1 MEMIASLNALQDLR
15 QRVADSPIL
24 AIDTE
29 FMREN
34 TFWPKLCLIQVATA
48 DEAAVIDPLAPDMN
62 LEPLF
67 GLLRDP
73 GILKVFHAARQDIE
87 IFYHLLGAVPGPVFD
102 TQVAAMV
109 LGFGEQVSYETLA
122 AKLAQAEIDKSSRF
136 TDWARRPLSD
146 RQLRYALADV
156 LHLPLIYDKL
166 RRRLTETGREDWLS
180 EEMAVLTD
188 AKTYAQEPDEAWR
201 RIRVRSTNPRFLGM
215 LKELAAWREREAQ
228 SRNLPRSWVLK
239 DEALTEIAG
248 DPPATAADLARV
260 RGLSAGFA
268 EGRHGTSLLA
278 AVARGVALDPAAA
291 PQVPRQTPSHNG
303 PLVDLLKVL
312 LKAKCESHGVAQKL
326 VASSA
331 DLERIA
337 AGDREVPALL
347 GWRREIF
354 GADAL
359 ALKEG
364 RLALSASRRRVKLIP
379 LDLESRP

>member
-1 MEMIASLNALQDLR
+1 MIASLQGLQDLC

-34 TFWPKLCLIQVATA
+34 TFWPKLCLVQVATA
-48 DEAAVIDPLAPDMN
+48 KEVAVIDPLAPDMI

-73 GILKVFHAARQDIE
+73 GVLKVFHAARQDIE
-87 IFYHLLGAVPGPVFD
+87 IFYHLLGEVPAPVFD

-109 LGFGEQVSYETLA
+109 LGFGEQAGYETLA
-122 AKLAQAEIDKSSRF
+122 AKLVAAEIDKSSRF
-136 TDWARRPLSD
+136 TDWARRPLSE
-146 RQLRYALADV
+146 RQLRYAVADV
-156 LHLPLIYDKL
+156 WHLPAIYDKL
-166 RRRLTETGREDWLS
+166 RQRLAETGREHWLS
-180 EEMAVLTD
+180 EEMAILTD
-188 AKTYAQEPDEAWR
+188 PKTYTQEPEEAWR
-201 RIRVRSTNPRFLGM
+201 RMRVRSANPRFLGVF
-215 LKELAAWREREAQ
+215 KELAAWREREAQ

-248 DPPATAADLARV
+248 DPPATATELARV
-260 RGLSAGFA
+260 RGVSLAFA
-268 EGRHGTSLLA
+268 EGRHGASLLA
-278 AVARGVALDPAAA
+278 AVARGTALDPSALPRLPRA
-291 PQVPRQTPSHNG
+291 VPSRNG

-337 AGDREVPALL
+337 AGDTEVAALC

-364 RLALSASRRRVKLIP
+364 RLALSASRRRVKLIA
-379 LDLESRP
+379 LDS

>member
-1 MEMIASLNALQDLR
+1 MEMIASLKALQDLR

-34 TFWPKLCLIQVATA
+34 TFWPRLCLIQVATA
-48 DEAAVIDPLAPDMN
+48 AEAAVIDPLAPDMT

-73 GILKVFHAARQDIE
+73 GVLKVFHAARQDIE
-87 IFYHLLGAVPGPVFD
+87 IFYNLLGEVPAPVFD

-122 AKLAQAEIDKSSRF
+122 AKLVAAEIDKSSRF
-136 TDWARRPLSD
+136 TDWARRPLSE
-146 RQLRYALADV
+146 RQLRYAVADV
-156 LHLPLIYDKL
+156 QHLPAIYDRL
-166 RRRLTETGREDWLS
+166 RERLSETGRKDWLS
-180 EEMAVLTD
+180 EEMATLTD
-188 AKTYAQEPDEAWR
+188 PRTYAQEPDEAWR
-201 RIRVRSTNPRFLGM
+201 RIRVRSTNPRFLGV

-239 DEALTEIAG
+239 DEALSEIAG
-248 DPPATAADLARV
+248 DPPTTAAELTRV
-260 RGLSAGFA
+260 RGLSAAFA
-268 EGRHGTSLLA
+268 EGRHGASLLA
-278 AVARGVALDPAAA
+278 AVARGIALDPSA
-291 PQVPRQTPSHNG
+291 VPRPPRPAPSHNG

-331 DLERIA
+331 DLDRIA
-337 AGDREVPALL
+337 AGDTEVAALF

-364 RLALSASRRRVKLIP
+364 RLALSASRRRVKLVP
-379 LDLESRP
+379 LDS